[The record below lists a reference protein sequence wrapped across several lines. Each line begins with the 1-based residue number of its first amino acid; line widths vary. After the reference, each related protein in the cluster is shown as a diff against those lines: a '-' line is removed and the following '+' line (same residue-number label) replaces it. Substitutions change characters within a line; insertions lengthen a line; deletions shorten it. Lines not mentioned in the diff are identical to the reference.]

1 MNFETRTLAVPE
13 SWRSA
18 HIYEPDQIH
27 SRRHRALRDYGRLY
41 TAHAAVAHIAVAHIA
56 VAAEFAAGS
65 ASAAFFES
73 DAAEHA
79 GYQSECST
87 GIADAAESGT
97 TEIVEI

>member
-1 MNFETRTLAVPE
+1 MNLKTRTLAVPE

-41 TAHAAVAHIAVAHIA
+41 TAHAAVAHIAVA
-56 VAAEFAAGS
+56 AEFAAGS

-87 GIADAAESGT
+87 GIADAAKSGT